1 MKRFITLTFLFL
13 LACSANPTPASYFDG
28 LTVTPTPGLGAT
40 PLPFQATTETS
51 PATAAAVTESA
62 PGSVQEAGEIYFF
75 LQPRQ
80 GSGVIELVKVSSAC
94 ITDPVNCPPLERIPV
109 PFAFNF
115 TINAL
120 SWSPD
125 GKYAAFSYST
135 NPNGTPTQ
143 LWLFDATAKTWKAL
157 AEFPYIDPPFWSPDG
172 TWIAFRTQN
181 GAGGEDVFII
191 RPDGTELKSVSTDL
205 PAEGRPYIMDGWYT
219 ENIIMRSALPGSAGN
234 IYLVRAAN
242 GQSRPMFETL
252 LTKAQFVASPDAGFF
267 AYDDYDYT
275 SQNHFL
281 NVMEPDGANAVTIAQ
296 FTGGSIYPM
305 IWSPDSRLIAFNY
318 YGSTTSGEST
328 AEVFTIPRTG
338 GDLRSVYKGNTVGR
352 LLFSPN
358 AKYLLVEETTSA
370 SGGHL
375 FLVDLATSGVNIL
388 QAPGLSTEFDWY
400 APSWRP

>member
-40 PLPFQATTETS
+40 PLPFQATIETS

>member
-1 MKRFITLTFLFL
+1 MKQFITLTFLFL

-28 LTVTPTPGLGAT
+28 LTVTPTPGLGVT
-40 PLPFQATTETS
+40 PLPFQAITETS

-94 ITDPVNCPPLERIPV
+94 ITDPVNCPSLERIPV

-181 GAGGEDVFII
+181 GAGGEDVFIV

-281 NVMEPDGANAVTIAQ
+281 NVMEPDGANPVTIAQ

-318 YGSTTSGEST
+318 YGNTASGESM

-358 AKYLLVEETTSA
+358 AKYLLIEETTSA

-375 FLVDLATSGVNIL
+375 FLVDLATSGVSIL

>member
-375 FLVDLATSGVNIL
+375 FLVDLATSGVSIL